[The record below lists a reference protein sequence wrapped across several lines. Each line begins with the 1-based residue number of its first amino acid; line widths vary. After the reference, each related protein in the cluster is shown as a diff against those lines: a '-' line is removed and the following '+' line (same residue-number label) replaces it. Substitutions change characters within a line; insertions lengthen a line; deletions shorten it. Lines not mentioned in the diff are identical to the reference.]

1 MKKQELLSLCR
12 DLYDIHDCTW
22 CPYEFTDTCKLQLE
36 EIEKEQQIR
45 EKIEY
50 LVEVIADRKG
60 WSFYD
65 ILILDV
71 ILDNDGKFVQGY
83 ITVNYRDESGIN
95 EQMVSKF
102 NKITQK
108 DILSN
113 AKIY

>member
-1 MKKQELLSLCR
+1 MKKQKLLSLCR
-12 DLYDIHDCTW
+12 DLNGIHDCTW
-22 CPYEFTDTCKLQLE
+22 CPYEFTDTCKLRLE
-36 EIEKEQQIR
+36 DIEKEQKIR
-45 EKIEY
+45 EKIEF
-50 LVEVIADRKG
+50 LVRVIADRKRWG
-60 WSFYD
+60 LYD

-71 ILDNDGKFVQGY
+71 ILDNDSKFAEAY